1 MIPRA
6 THSLPVACASNP
18 FHRVYVHA
26 WEIAR
31 QFGTSK
37 ADVHATRKERI
48 AKGVKPVCSAN
59 RNRTPLSSSMKHERA
74 RGLVVMENGVLV
86 KRITFEG
93 DNTEPKKSYRQ
104 IRTNKVN
111 IRRIK
116 QANQSLKY
124 WKRETKPDGWE
135 DSTRVLKSSQSEVK
149 NRDCILYSREEFGNK
164 AFSEK
169 KFE

>member
-1 MIPRA
+1 
-6 THSLPVACASNP
+6 
-18 FHRVYVHA
+18 
-26 WEIAR
+26 
-31 QFGTSK
+31 
-37 ADVHATRKERI
+37 
-48 AKGVKPVCSAN
+48 
-59 RNRTPLSSSMKHERA
+59 
-74 RGLVVMENGVLV
+74 MENGVLV
-86 KRITFEG
+86 KRITIEG

-116 QANQSLKY
+116 QAHQSLKY

-149 NRDCILYSREEFGNK
+149 NRDCILYSREEFENK